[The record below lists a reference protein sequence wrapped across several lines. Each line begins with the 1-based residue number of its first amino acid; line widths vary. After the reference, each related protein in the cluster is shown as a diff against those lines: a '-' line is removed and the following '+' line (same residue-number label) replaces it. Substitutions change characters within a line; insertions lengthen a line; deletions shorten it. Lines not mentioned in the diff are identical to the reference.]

1 MLTLLLAIHEIFA
14 SNANKFPDRECVIE
28 TKSRQ
33 RPQRTFTYRQI
44 NESSNQLA
52 RYFLENG
59 CEVGDVVTIYAY
71 RGFVKL
77 CVLFTRRHLLTV
89 FQGGPCCSIYGSSQ
103 GWCNRQ
109 RP

>member
-1 MLTLLLAIHEIFA
+1 MEPAIHDIFTA
-14 SNANKFPDRECVIE
+14 NANKFPDRECVIE

-52 RYFLENG
+52 RYFLDHG

-71 RGFVKL
+71 RGFVS
-77 CVLFTRRHLLTV
+77 VLSFPAEAV
-89 FQGGPCCSIYGSSQ
+89 SIANGDT
-103 GWCNRQ
+103 GWTLSWHTWERSRLVQ
-109 RP
+109 L